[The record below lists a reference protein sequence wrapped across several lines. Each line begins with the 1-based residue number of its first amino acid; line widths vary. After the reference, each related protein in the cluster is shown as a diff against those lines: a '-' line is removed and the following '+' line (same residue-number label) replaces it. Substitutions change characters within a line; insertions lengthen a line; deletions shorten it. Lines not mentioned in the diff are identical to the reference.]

1 MKILYHHRIGS
12 LDGGEVVHIQELIRA
27 LERLGHDLVTLGPVD
42 VMGSDLTHPH
52 SDHGNGWSRLPSALR
67 EPIELCYSLIAFVRL
82 WIACLRH
89 RPDFIYERSNLFFLA
104 SALLRRVH
112 PVPLLL
118 EVNALLARERSEHGH
133 LCFKKLAAWS
143 ERTSWRAADHVLPV
157 SHVLAGAILKAGV
170 PSTRI
175 TVIPNGVRLEDFPGD
190 PDAKTR
196 LGLEGKIVLG
206 FAGFVRDWH
215 RLDQVLL
222 LLERPEAAELHV
234 LIAGGGQDLPA
245 LRREVERRNLEARV
259 TFTGAVA
266 RRQMAATIDAFDIA
280 LLPGVTP
287 YASPLKLFEYMALGK
302 AIVAP
307 DQANIREIL
316 ENGQNALLFDPDTG
330 KALWQAVARL
340 CRDSDLRRRLGRAAR
355 RAIADRRLTWD
366 ANARRVT
373 TIATSLLGRQQDA
386 GPDHR
391 T

>member
-1 MKILYHHRIGS
+1 LAR
-12 LDGGEVVHIQELIRA
+12 
-27 LERLGHDLVTLGPVD
+27 
-42 VMGSDLTHPH
+42 PH
-52 SDHGNGWSRLPSALR
+52 SDRGNGWSRLPSALR
-67 EPIELCYSLIAFVRL
+67 ESIELCYSLIAFVRL
-82 WIACLRH
+82 WAACLRH

-118 EVNALLARERSEHGH
+118 EVNAPLARERSEHGH

-170 PSTRI
+170 PPERI
-175 TVIPNGVRLEDFPGD
+175 TVIPNGVRLEDFPGN
-190 PDAKTR
+190 PDAKNR
-196 LGLEGKIVLG
+196 LGLAGKIVLG

-222 LLERPEAAELHV
+222 LLQRPEAAELHV

-245 LRREVERRNLEARV
+245 LRREVESRNLDARV

-266 RRQMAATIDAFDIA
+266 RQQMAATIDAFDIA

-316 ENGQNALLFDPDTG
+316 ENDQSALLFDPDQEVS
-330 KALWQAVARL
+330 LWQVVARFS
-340 CRDSDLRRRLGRAAR
+340 RDADLRRRLGRAAR
-355 RAIADRRLTWD
+355 QAVVDRRLTWD

-373 TIATSLLGRQQDA
+373 TIATRLRDRWQGVDIDQSS
-386 GPDHR
+386 
-391 T
+391 

>member
-27 LERLGHDLVTLGPVD
+27 LERLGHDVVTLGPVD
-42 VMGSDLTHPH
+42 IIGSDLAHPR
-52 SDHGNGWSRLPSALR
+52 SDPGNGWSRLPSALR

-82 WIACLRH
+82 WAACLRH

-112 PVPLLL
+112 PTPLLL
-118 EVNALLARERSEHGH
+118 EVNAPLARERSEHGH
-133 LCFKKLAAWS
+133 LCFRKLAAWS

-157 SHVLAGAILKAGV
+157 SHVLAGDIVKAGV
-170 PSTRI
+170 PPERI
-175 TVIPNGVRLEDFPGD
+175 TVIPNGVRLEDFPGN
-190 PDAKTR
+190 PDAKNR

-222 LLERPEAAELHV
+222 LLQRPEADGLHV
-234 LIAGGGQDLPA
+234 LIAGGGQDLPT
-245 LRREVERRNLEARV
+245 LRREVERRNLEARI
-259 TFTGAVA
+259 TFTDAVT
-266 RRQMAATIDAFDIA
+266 RQQMAAYIDAFDIA
-280 LLPGVTP
+280 LQPGVTP

-316 ENGQNALLFDPDTG
+316 ESGQNALLFDPDQEES
-330 KALWQAVARL
+330 LWLAVGRL
-340 CRDSDLRRRLGRAAR
+340 SRDTDLRRRLGQAAR
-355 RAIADRRLTWD
+355 QTIVDRRLTWD
-366 ANARRVT
+366 ANAHRVT
-373 TIATSLLGRQQDA
+373 QIASSLLDRHQSA
-386 GPDHR
+386 GLSNKF
-391 T
+391 